1 MTTLTLLIDERWPD
15 TQAAD
20 WALCD
25 ARGVLLQQGHSEP
38 RHWPV
43 AERRVAVLAGAQV
56 SLCTVPLPK
65 ARRRDRERLIAYALE
80 ERLPTET
87 EAQHFT
93 LLEHEGERAV
103 VAIVDAARLR
113 RIVDAFAAIGHP
125 LTAVFGRAQCL
136 PQLAGTAVCI
146 DEGAMRYWR
155 WPDGSGLCEDLP
167 GPGDEPVSWLALKAV
182 QVAAVERVL
191 GPAQVAEAL
200 GLPQATGEVQKAQ
213 QWYLPNSAPNLLHG
227 QFSPHQGGAGWWQ
240 RLRWPLWIAGGAVA
254 LHLVAG
260 VVSVLAARQNEA
272 ELNAKTR
279 AVFASAF
286 PGAAIVDPVLQMRRQ
301 LNELRSN
308 NGALRDDDLLVLLAS
323 LSEALA
329 ADSRDVVTQLRYEAG
344 VLEIGFGKAFV
355 QAQRQALI
363 AALAM
368 RGIAAQPSTTAGDNT
383 LTLRRGTS

>member
-15 TQAAD
+15 TLAAD

-25 ARGVLLQQGHSEP
+25 SRGVLLQQGHSEP

-43 AERRVAVLAGAQV
+43 AERRAAVLAGAQV
-56 SLCTVPLPK
+56 SLCAVPLPK

-87 EAQHFT
+87 EGQHFT
-93 LLEHEGERAV
+93 LLEQEGERAV
-103 VAIVDAARLR
+103 VAILDAARLR

-125 LTAVFGRAQCL
+125 LTTVFGRVQCL
-136 PQLAGTAVCI
+136 PQLPGTAVCV
-146 DEGAMRYWR
+146 DEGSMRYWR
-155 WPDGSGLCEDLP
+155 WPDGSGLSEDLP
-167 GPGDEPVSWLALKAV
+167 APGGEQVSWLAVKAV
-182 QVAAVERVL
+182 QAAAVERVL
-191 GPAQVAEAL
+191 GPPQVSEAL
-200 GLPQATGEVQKAQ
+200 ELPQATGEVQKAL
-213 QWYLPNSAPNLLHG
+213 QWYLPNSARNLLHG
-227 QFSPHQGGAGWWQ
+227 QFSPRQGEAGWWR
-240 RLRWPLWIAGGAVA
+240 RLRWPLWITGGAVA

-279 AVFASAF
+279 AIFASAF

-301 LNELRSN
+301 LNESRSK

-323 LSEALA
+323 LSEALG

-344 VLEIGFGKAFV
+344 VLEISFGKTFA

-368 RGIAAQPSTTAGDNT
+368 RGIAAQPSITAGDNA